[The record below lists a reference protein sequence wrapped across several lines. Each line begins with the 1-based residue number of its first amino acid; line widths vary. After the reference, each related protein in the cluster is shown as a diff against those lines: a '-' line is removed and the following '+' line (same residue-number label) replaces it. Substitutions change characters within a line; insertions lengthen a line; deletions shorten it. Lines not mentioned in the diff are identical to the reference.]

1 MDRPPTADVP
11 RSPLAWV
18 PWYWSRVLF
27 PGTAGFNPA
36 ARDLPPSSPLPPEER
51 ADREQASRRGHPRGA
66 LLLLLI
72 LPGVLL
78 YPCRDFHLLEPD
90 EGRYAEIPRE
100 MLARGEWIVPLLQ
113 GEPYLDKP
121 PLLYWLVML
130 AYRLLGVEDGVARL
144 VP

>member
-1 MDRPPTADVP
+1 MDRVPTAAPP

-18 PWYWSRVLF
+18 PWFWSRVLF
-27 PGTAGFNPA
+27 PGAAGVNPA
-36 ARDLPPSSPLPPEER
+36 ARSGLTSRRDPLPR
-51 ADREQASRRGHPRGA
+51 VPRPGGA
-66 LLLLLI
+66 FLLLLF

-100 MLARGEWIVPLLQ
+100 MLARGECIVPVLQ

-130 AYRLLGVEDGVARL
+130 AY
-144 VP
+144 